1 MINAFAGVGK
11 PIKFSLCLISTLNLA
26 SLNPEN
32 TAIISGMNVNSSN
45 EIEEMS
51 QKCKLITIAN
61 IDNIKE
67 EKELGQN

>member
-1 MINAFAGVGK
+1 MISAFAGVGK

-32 TAIISGMNVNSSN
+32 TAIISGKNVNSSN

-51 QKCKLITIAN
+51 P
-61 IDNIKE
+61 E
-67 EKELGQN
+67 M